1 MLGEGEMKHAI
12 IEIFYRK
19 IIWISFRLTSEGVS
33 VKHIM
38 ISFDIF
44 LFSNLYFE
52 EGCKLPSICPYNNS
66 ELSLSLSSFI
76 FGNICLS
83 LYPLKQKLFDMY
95 SCPDTHRSI

>member
-1 MLGEGEMKHAI
+1 MLVEDEMKHAI

-19 IIWISFRLTSEGVS
+19 IIWTSFGLTSEGVS
-33 VKHIM
+33 VKDIR
-38 ISFDIF
+38 ISFDRF
-44 LFSNLYFE
+44 FFFSKLYFE

-83 LYPLKQKLFDMY
+83 LHPLHMIF
-95 SCPDTHRSI
+95 